1 MGIAENDP
9 YELVTIARDLY
20 GLDGSLLRYE
30 QRGIEKLFVLRLTK
44 PLDQVR
50 GVTAS
55 SAHSRLTNIQTHV
68 RISGT
73 RVRVCATTD
82 FVLD

>member
-9 YELVTIARDLY
+9 QELLAIARDRY

-44 PLDQVR
+44 PLDQV
-50 GVTAS
+50 A
-55 SAHSRLTNIQTHV
+55 
-68 RISGT
+68 
-73 RVRVCATTD
+73 
-82 FVLD
+82 